1 MHKAE
6 QQIRELMTAFEQDR
20 PLTPVL
26 PDYDVRE
33 LRQNML
39 EEEYQEYVEAEND
52 HDIVEVADALA
63 DMMVIII
70 GTAIAYGIP
79 IAKVW
84 DEVHRSNM
92 AKVDSDTGTVKKRHD
107 GKVLKPDTWTPPNIT
122 GVLMSAGYQPIKSI
136 LKAIDDTTKVYIAT
150 CLDGVYAPIS
160 KPDAVQCVMDWQQW
174 GKLENVPVRVVEG
187 IAYIG

>member
-1 MHKAE
+1 MHIAE

-39 EEEYQEYVEAEND
+39 AEEYQEYVEAEND
-52 HDIVEVADALA
+52 HDIVEIADALA

-70 GTAIAYGIP
+70 GTALAYGIP

-84 DEVHRSNM
+84 EEVHRSNM
-92 AKVDSDTGTVKKRHD
+92 SKVDPATGSIIKRED
-107 GKVLKPDTWTPPNIT
+107 GKVLKPDTWSPPDVI
-122 GVLMSAGYQPIKSI
+122 GVLSAAGYQPIENI
-136 LKAIDDTTKVYIAT
+136 LKVIDDTTKVYIAT

-160 KPDAVQCVMDWQQW
+160 KPDAVRCVMDWQQW
-174 GKLENVPVRVVEG
+174 GKLENVPVRVVDG

>member
-26 PDYDVRE
+26 PDYNVRG

-39 EEEYQEYVEAEND
+39 AEEYQEYVEAEND
-52 HDIVEVADALA
+52 HDIVEIADALA

-70 GTAIAYGIP
+70 GTALAYGIP

-84 DEVHRSNM
+84 EEVHRSNM
-92 AKVDSDTGTVKKRHD
+92 SKVDPDTGSIIKRAD
-107 GKVLKPDTWTPPNIT
+107 GKVLKPDTWSPPDVI
-122 GVLMSAGYQPIKSI
+122 GVLSAAGYHPVDVMLETINNSTQ
-136 LKAIDDTTKVYIAT
+136 VCIAT
-150 CLDGVYAPIS
+150 CLDGVYAKITREEAVRCVADWHDWGNVENIPI
-160 KPDAVQCVMDWQQW
+160 K
-174 GKLENVPVRVVEG
+174 NVDGVV
-187 IAYIG
+187 YIG